1 MSHWRSVEKMM
12 EFIWW
17 HIYPLKITNV
27 KCLATWPL
35 ESRNDKTPTPCMLR
49 MQLKVCSWWMR
60 NEVFG
65 LVQWQYH
72 AIVLFFFLYTDFIN
86 VAIIF
91 VEKPKQLSDYI
102 MLRLVLDCLLMW
114 AKIFPVTSNP
124 VYGEGGESKLKSWKQ
139 TSYFCA
145 LMFSKALNHPMTP
158 WVNVNHAWVGLVWL
172 L

>member
-1 MSHWRSVEKMM
+1 
-12 EFIWW
+12 
-17 HIYPLKITNV
+17 
-27 KCLATWPL
+27 
-35 ESRNDKTPTPCMLR
+35 MLR

-124 VYGEGGESKLKSWKQ
+124 VYGEGCESKLKS
-139 TSYFCA
+139 
-145 LMFSKALNHPMTP
+145 
-158 WVNVNHAWVGLVWL
+158 
-172 L
+172 